1 MKRQLVVLLAA
12 SLAGAC
18 TESAPTDVRHLD
30 LPTQAAPMEKVDVCH
45 VDGQGIYRLIN
56 VSANALPAHLAH
68 GDALPGDVLPGDPP
82 QRFAADCTLEDVT
95 LSAEPGGITNS
106 TGNPAVRYR
115 SFGNTGGDEI
125 YLGVQDLGS
134 AANRSAAQFTW
145 TKPGTYDIE
154 VTLASGVLSTTVS
167 DGVSTTLTYGSSI
180 GGPAA
185 PCTAW
190 DALEV
195 LVLNRDAGTTV
206 NLNGLTVD
214 GIPVD
219 QDFVGGSSFATGTWT
234 VPYAFGSDFT
244 IRGQIE
250 LSGTFST
257 SQELSKVQLVVGCT

>member
-1 MKRQLVVLLAA
+1 MRKQLAVLLVV

-18 TESAPTDVRHLD
+18 TESAPTDVWRPD
-30 LPTQAAPMEKVDVCH
+30 LPTQAAPMQMVDVCH
-45 VDGQGIYRLIN
+45 VDGQGRYRLIN
-56 VSANALPAHLAH
+56 VNGNALPAHLAH
-68 GDALPGDVLPGDPP
+68 GDAQPGDVVPGDPP

-95 LSAEPGGITNS
+95 LSAELGGITNP
-106 TGNPAVRYR
+106 TGNPSVRYR

-125 YLGVQDLGS
+125 YLGVHDLGV
-134 AANRSAAQFTW
+134 AGNRTAAQFSW
-145 TKPGTYDIE
+145 TKPGTYDVE
-154 VTLASGVLSTTVS
+154 MTLASGVLSTSVS
-167 DGVSTTLTYGSSI
+167 DGTSTTLTYGSTI

-195 LVLNRDAGTTV
+195 VVLNRDVGTTV

-234 VPYAFGSDFT
+234 VTYAFGSDFT
-244 IRGQIE
+244 VRGQIE
-250 LSGTFST
+250 LAGTFST
-257 SQELSKVQLVVGCT
+257 SQELSKVQLVVGCN